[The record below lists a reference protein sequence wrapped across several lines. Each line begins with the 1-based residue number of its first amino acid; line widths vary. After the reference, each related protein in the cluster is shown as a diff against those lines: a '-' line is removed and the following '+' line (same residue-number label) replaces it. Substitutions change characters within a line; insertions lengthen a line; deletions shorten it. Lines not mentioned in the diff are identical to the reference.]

1 LPRGSLNTRRIAR
14 SAAGCH
20 SDGRPVERTNVLMAL
35 GRAGEDGLE
44 VGGEDGFEVG
54 GVLFT

>member
-1 LPRGSLNTRRIAR
+1 
-14 SAAGCH
+14 
-20 SDGRPVERTNVLMAL
+20 MAL

-44 VGGEDGFEVG
+44 VGGEDGLEVG

>member
-1 LPRGSLNTRRIAR
+1 
-14 SAAGCH
+14 
-20 SDGRPVERTNVLMAL
+20 MAL

>member
-1 LPRGSLNTRRIAR
+1 
-14 SAAGCH
+14 
-20 SDGRPVERTNVLMAL
+20 VLMAL

-44 VGGEDGFEVG
+44 VGGEDGLEVG